1 MEQKMINKYRSYFGY
16 ISHTDNEYE
25 LDNVCIEIHKEYDPK
40 NKVNGPKLSQYCS
53 CCLKYYNYKFYFS
66 THIHSV
72 SHKQNH
78 KAFIEYLLLFT
89 ETEDYQQCDDD
100 DGDWEVFYKDA
111 DDDTIDMI
119 ARLMLRMHDYDHN

>member
-25 LDNVCIEIHKEYDPK
+25 LDNVCMEIKKEYNPV

-53 CCLKYYNYKFYFS
+53 CCLKHYNYKFYFS

-72 SHKQNH
+72 SHKKNR
-78 KAFIEYLLLFT
+78 KAFRKYLLSFT
-89 ETEDYQQCDDD
+89 KTEDYKQRDDN
-100 DGDWEVFYKDA
+100 WVVVYKDA

-119 ARLMLRMHDYDHN
+119 TRLMLRMHDYDHN